1 MKTIL
6 VTLTKPGAQAVCE
19 LRYHY
24 THAPASRTWTGN
36 HRAFDFDDGERMF
49 FCSCLTNLELEVAHK
64 AALVNAAY
72 TIQDAGGEAIH
83 ADR

>member
-36 HRAFDFDDGERMF
+36 RDAFRYRDGRPMEF
-49 FCSCLTNLELEVAHK
+49 GDCLTNLEAEVSHK
-64 AALVNAAY
+64 AANIGAAH